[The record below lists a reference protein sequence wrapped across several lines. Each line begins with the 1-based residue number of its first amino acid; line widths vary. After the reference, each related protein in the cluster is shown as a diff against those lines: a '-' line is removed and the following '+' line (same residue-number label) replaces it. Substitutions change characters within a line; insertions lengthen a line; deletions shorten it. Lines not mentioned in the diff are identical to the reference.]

1 MTKQEKQNRLL
12 TCLQVACDRVPEVR
26 VYFNYDQTSDIYEGR
41 ITLYASDRAVTTFEK
56 TLKILN
62 CGCNEVESIH
72 YIYEYSICE
81 ITLK

>member
-1 MTKQEKQNRLL
+1 MTKKQKQNNLL

-26 VYFNYDQTSDIYEGR
+26 VYFNYNENTDVYEGR
-41 ITLYASDRAVTTFEK
+41 VTLYANDRAVSTFEK
-56 TLKILN
+56 TLQILN
-62 CGCNEVESIH
+62 CGFDEVESVH